1 MVLSPHRGHG
11 KSSFIKNLKPVNLSS
26 TLMRLLFLPAACL
39 SLLLAFATSALPAAD
54 LEVVAKLPVGPG
66 NITLTPDNR
75 IIMSLHPFY
84 SPDKRVVELVRGGK
98 LLPFPDAN
106 WNSGDLSTD
115 DSFDSVLGIQCDGK
129 GVVWMPDNGIR
140 SGSIPRLVGW
150 DTVKNRL
157 ARIIH
162 LGPPAIP
169 PQPVFPDNAFFN
181 DLAVDLKNNAIY
193 ISHSAIEDS
202 ALIVV
207 DLRTGKARRV
217 LQSHASMVPENTD
230 IVINGKAL
238 NFTLPDAGRLKLLI
252 GVNPIALDSSDEWLY
267 YGTMNG
273 NSMYRIR
280 TSVLADA
287 GLTNEQLAQYVERFS
302 EKPICDGISLDN
314 EGNIYISD
322 LESHAI
328 GIIGQDRKYKK
339 LVSDPRISWPE
350 SFSFGPD
357 GYLYFVASQ
366 LHLSAPLNEGKN
378 KAKPPFYV
386 FRVKAL
392 APGVVGR

>member
-1 MVLSPHRGHG
+1 
-11 KSSFIKNLKPVNLSS
+11 
-26 TLMRLLFLPAACL
+26 MRLLFSLAACL
-39 SLLLAFATSALPAAD
+39 SLLLAVAASALPAPD
-54 LEVVAKLPVGPG
+54 LEVVAELPVGPG
-66 NITLTPDNR
+66 NITVTPDNR
-75 IIMSLHPFY
+75 VIMSLHPFY
-84 SPDKRVVELVRGGK
+84 MPDKRVVELANGGK
-98 LLPFPDAN
+98 LVPFPDAS
-106 WNSGDLSTD
+106 WNTGDLTTD
-115 DSFDSVLGIQCDGK
+115 HSFDSVLGIQCDAK
-129 GVVWMPDNGIR
+129 GVVWMLDNGFR
-140 SGSIPRLVGW
+140 SGSIPKLVGW
-150 DTVKNRL
+150 DTVENRL

-169 PQPVFPDNAFFN
+169 RQPVFPDNAFFN

-207 DLRTGKARRV
+207 DLGSGKARRV
-217 LQSHASMVPENTD
+217 LQGHASMVPDNTD
-230 IVINGKAL
+230 LVMNGKAL
-238 NFTLPDAGRLKLLI
+238 NFMLPDAGRLRLLI

-273 NSMYRIR
+273 KSMYRIR
-280 TSVLADA
+280 TSALVDSS
-287 GLTNEQLAQYVERFS
+287 LTDEQLAQHVERYS
-302 EKPICDGISLDN
+302 EKPTCDGISMDN
-314 EGNIYISD
+314 DGNIYISD
-322 LESHAI
+322 LEAHAVGVI
-328 GIIGQDRKYKK
+328 TKDRKYAK

-378 KAKPPFYV
+378 RAKPPFYV